1 MASAASA
8 VSAGLA
14 SKEKSSES
22 SETLSKLEEQ
32 IEIIGKRIEYNQIKI
47 DEKEAT
53 MKGIVRE
60 YAGDETKKKERMPEL
75 KKQFEEKK
83 QLLSQIETDRG
94 QQSNLKVMHFNLLT
108 QLWNETK
115 TPELAAKLRNV
126 LEERK
131 AEKDKRAAAPASASS
146 NKGGKRRKTTTRKQ
160 KGRRATKKQ
169 NKNKKSRKQ

>member
-1 MASAASA
+1 MASAAA
-8 VSAGLA
+8 SAGLA

-32 IEIIGKRIEYNQIKI
+32 IEIIGKRIEYNQLKI
-47 DEKEAT
+47 DEKEAI

-75 KKQFEEKK
+75 KKHFEEKK

-94 QQSNLKVMHFNLLT
+94 QQSNLKDMHFNLLK

-131 AEKDKRAAAPASASS
+131 AEKDKRPAAAAAAAASA
-146 NKGGKRRKTTTRKQ
+146 NGGKRRKTTTRKQ
-160 KGRRATKKQ
+160 KGRHTTKKQ

>member
-8 VSAGLA
+8 GPAASAASA

-83 QLLSQIETDRG
+83 QLLSKIETDRG

-131 AEKDKRAAAPASASS
+131 AEKDKRAASS
-146 NKGGKRRKTTTRKQ
+146 NGGKRRKSTTRKQ

>member
-1 MASAASA
+1 MASAAASA
-8 VSAGLA
+8 AASAGLA

-32 IEIIGKRIEYNQIKI
+32 IEIIGKRIEYNQLKI

-75 KKQFEEKK
+75 KKHFEEKK

-94 QQSNLKVMHFNLLT
+94 QQSNLKVMHFNLLR

-115 TPELAAKLRNV
+115 TPELEAKLRNV

-131 AEKDKRAAAPASASS
+131 ADKDKRPAA
-146 NKGGKRRKTTTRKQ
+146 NGGKRRKTTTRKQ
-160 KGRRATKKQ
+160 KGRRTTKKQ

>member
-1 MASAASA
+1 MASAA
-8 VSAGLA
+8 SAGLA

-32 IEIIGKRIEYNQIKI
+32 IEIIGKRIEYNQLQIE
-47 DEKEAT
+47 EKKDT

-60 YAGDETKKKERMPEL
+60 CAGDETKKKKRMPEL
-75 KKQFEEKK
+75 EKHFEEKK

-131 AEKDKRAAAPASASS
+131 AEKDKRAAAAASASA
-146 NKGGKRRKTTTRKQ
+146 NGGKRRKYTTRKQ
-160 KGRRATKKQ
+160 KGRRTTKKQ

>member
-1 MASAASA
+1 MASAAASA
-8 VSAGLA
+8 AASAGLA

-83 QLLSQIETDRG
+83 QLLSKIETDRG

-131 AEKDKRAAAPASASS
+131 AEKDKRAAASA
-146 NKGGKRRKTTTRKQ
+146 NGGKRRKTTTRKQ
-160 KGRRATKKQ
+160 KGRRTTKKQ

>member
-1 MASAASA
+1 MASAAA
-8 VSAGLA
+8 SAGLA

-32 IEIIGKRIEYNQIKI
+32 IEIIGKRIEYNQLKI
-47 DEKEAT
+47 EEKKDT

-60 YAGDETKKKERMPEL
+60 CAGDETKKKKRMPEL
-75 KKQFEEKK
+75 EKHFEEKK

-131 AEKDKRAAAPASASS
+131 AEKDKSASA
-146 NKGGKRRKTTTRKQ
+146 NGGKRRKPTTRKQ

>member
-1 MASAASA
+1 MASAAA
-8 VSAGLA
+8 SAGLA

-22 SETLSKLEEQ
+22 SETLSKLEEH
-32 IEIIGKRIEYNQIKI
+32 IEIIGKRIEYNQLKI
-47 DEKEAT
+47 EEKKDT
-53 MKGIVRE
+53 MNGIVRE

-75 KKQFEEKK
+75 KKHFEEKK

-108 QLWNETK
+108 QLWNKTK

-131 AEKDKRAAAPASASS
+131 AEKDKRAAAAAAASA
-146 NKGGKRRKTTTRKQ
+146 KGGKRRKYTTRKQ
-160 KGRRATKKQ
+160 KGRRTTKKQ
-169 NKNKKSRKQ
+169 NKNKKSRKH

>member
-1 MASAASA
+1 MASAAASA
-8 VSAGLA
+8 AASAGLA

-22 SETLSKLEEQ
+22 SETLSKLEEH

-53 MKGIVRE
+53 MRGIVRE
-60 YAGDETKKKERMPEL
+60 YAGDETKKKERMPEF
-75 KKQFEEKK
+75 KKHFEEKK

-94 QQSNLKVMHFNLLT
+94 QQSNLKVMHFNLLK
-108 QLWNETK
+108 QLWDETK

-131 AEKDKRAAAPASASS
+131 AEKDKRAAASA
-146 NKGGKRRKTTTRKQ
+146 NGGKRRKTTTRKQ
-160 KGRRATKKQ
+160 KSRRTTKKQ